1 MGRQSAGPTA
11 SGVQAIQTGM
21 REEQHQFLRLLNQLP
36 ARLTA
41 EQAAWVINCQPSDV
55 PILVTARLLKPL
67 GNPPPNSVKFF
78 AALELLEQI
87 QERPWLAKVTN
98 ALNQHWQKRNAA
110 KKKHLEVGLPN
121 RHSSSDSVVMAK
133 GTQDAFDT

>member
-1 MGRQSAGPTA
+1 MQCHGSLPVLVSAG
-11 SGVQAIQTGM
+11 
-21 REEQHQFLRLLNQLP
+21 
-36 ARLTA
+36 
-41 EQAAWVINCQPSDV
+41 
-55 PILVTARLLKPL
+55 LLKPL
-67 GNPPPNSVKFF
+67 GHPP
-78 AALELLEQI
+78 ATAELLAQMKD
-87 QERPWLAKVTN
+87 RVWLVKVTN

>member
-1 MGRQSAGPTA
+1 
-11 SGVQAIQTGM
+11 VQNGI
-21 REEQHQFLRLLNQLP
+21 
-36 ARLTA
+36 
-41 EQAAWVINCQPSDV
+41 
-55 PILVTARLLKPL
+55 
-67 GNPPPNSVKFF
+67 KFF
-78 AALELLEQI
+78 AASELLEQI
-87 QERPWLAKVTN
+87 KDRSWLAKVTN